1 MTFFFLFRKNSKQS
15 SIFLAI
21 ESKHSIGNMELL
33 TRCSSCSELYEE
45 KGDHIP
51 RILPCHNTV
60 CEGCIRKLLKAGS
73 SLKCPYCDNETH
85 EAPRGKKSFSEN
97 KYILAYLINNVG
109 KFDNCKEHDR
119 EMSMFCKD
127 TACEKPI
134 CSLCLIQNHNQHHIC
149 DIVQEQ
155 EDLAGDISTETE
167 SSSLRL
173 QAYKKNVGS
182 LQKEMRYKFSD
193 LQNEIEEQRAKI
205 NELYNNLIKAAN
217 HQMEKQTHDLA
228 KRADNADKN
237 VAVLKEIQENVTRD
251 TNYHDLRRKH
261 ERVVDIDEKLSEFV
275 PCKYFVFM
283 ADASNLMTHLQ
294 NQMIK
299 KEVPRLLSYINC
311 RGLKFILNISCTFSN
326 WESSCCWPKGESF
339 PHGQKNLCEY
349 LFYLYF
355 LFCCSARRFRYE
367 ISLHLPH
374 GSY

>member
-1 MTFFFLFRKNSKQS
+1 
-15 SIFLAI
+15 
-21 ESKHSIGNMELL
+21 MELL
-33 TRCSSCSELYEE
+33 TRCSVYSELYEE

-51 RILPCHNTV
+51 RILPCYNTV

-73 SLKCPYCDNETH
+73 SLKCPYCDSETH
-85 EAPRGKKSFSEN
+85 EAPKGKKSFPEN
-97 KYILAYLINNVG
+97 KYILAYHINNIG

-127 TACEKPI
+127 AACEKPI
-134 CSLCLIQNHNQHHIC
+134 CSLCFIQNHNQHHIS
-149 DIVQEQ
+149 DIVDVQEV
-155 EDLAGDISTETE
+155 LAVLRGDISTETE

-182 LQKEMRYKFSD
+182 LQKEMRDKFSD

-205 NELYNNLIKAAN
+205 NNNLIKTAE

-237 VAVLKEIQENVTRD
+237 VDLLKEIQENVTRD

-261 ERVVDIDEKLSEFV
+261 ERLVDIDEKLSEIV

-311 RGLKFILNISCTFSN
+311 RDLKFILNISCTFSN
-326 WESSCCWPKGESF
+326 
-339 PHGQKNLCEY
+339 
-349 LFYLYF
+349 
-355 LFCCSARRFRYE
+355 
-367 ISLHLPH
+367 
-374 GSY
+374 